1 MVTSLTQEKK
11 KILEFLKEQ
20 IELEERIVKMAEKTV
35 SKTENVLV
43 RGMIRGIAL
52 DSKKHAN
59 LLNAMIGL
67 LLSKTPFLSVQER
80 KDIHENIKEHI
91 KLEEKAIET
100 YTEMLEEAGDK
111 PMRLLL
117 KYLIA
122 DEQRH
127 HELLTRIDKEIVEAE
142 TFTEDDI
149 WDIMWKDS
157 IFHGSPGG

>member
-1 MVTSLTQEKK
+1 MAQEKK

-80 KDIHENIKEHI
+80 KDIGESIKEHI
-91 KLEEKAIET
+91 ELEEKAIET
-100 YTEMLEEAGDK
+100 YTEMLKEVANK

-142 TFTEDDI
+142 TFTEDDV

-157 IFHGSPGG
+157 VFHGSPGG

>member
-1 MVTSLTQEKK
+1 VTSLGQEKK
-11 KILEFLKEQ
+11 KILDFLKDQ
-20 IELEERIVKMAEKTV
+20 IELEGRIVKMAEKTV

-67 LLSKTPFLSVQER
+67 LLSKTPFLSIQER
-80 KDIHENIKEHI
+80 TDIGQSIKDHI
-91 KLEEKAIET
+91 KLEEEAIEA
-100 YTEMLEEAGDK
+100 YTEMLKEVANK

-127 HELLTRIDKEIVEAE
+127 HELLERIDKEIVEAE
-142 TFTEDDI
+142 TFTEDDV

-157 IFHGSPGG
+157 VFHGSPGG